1 MGIKGL
7 DTLLKMNC
15 GQNAIKSASLRDIYG
30 KVVCVD
36 MSELIYKSIRKH
48 KNAYV
53 SGVLNLIE
61 LLSKWNIKPIIVF
74 DGKSD
79 PAKNNVNKNRTM
91 KREKAY
97 QLQLELTHQLD
108 IANNMVLTLE
118 MENDMEKDIESNMEN
133 DMEKDVNANTSSS
146 ASSSPSFDTD
156 ISRSSSSVS
165 LTSFD
170 NLDFD
175 NLNTGLN
182 TDDKISIKDQLHTI
196 KEKLE
201 DAVNKA
207 ENKTQTICY
216 KKISEIKELLD
227 RFGIP
232 YIHDKRYEADIICSH
247 LVKNNIADYCISN
260 DMDMLAFGC
269 TKVIRN
275 LSFMTDLIDIY
286 YIDNILLDLNITQ
299 PQFIDMCILLGCDYT
314 TKMIN
319 IKSSM
324 PLNLITKYNNI
335 ENVLANLTD
344 INARLDKHI
353 LYNDNFKYYIARN
366 IFNIELSPDIWLD
379 IVKDINLTKIDTY
392 KTIINNDITKYDEL
406 FEYCVD
412 KCSSL
417 NDDLITNKI
426 NAFIGNNNPHY
437 NSKYYISSYKK
448 YNNNYQDKYKS
459 NKYNSNYSNH
469 INYDIK
475 HKSNYHNNNH
485 NHGKLYKAP
494 WKTALL

>member
-7 DTLLKMNC
+7 DTLLKQKC
-15 GQNAIKSASLRDIYG
+15 SKNAIKPACLRDIYG

-61 LLSKWNIKPIIVF
+61 LLSNWNIKPIIVF

-79 PAKNNVNKNRTM
+79 PAKNNVNKTRTM
-91 KREKAY
+91 KREKA
-97 QLQLELTHQLD
+97 QKHHLALTQQLD
-108 IANNMVLTLE
+108 VANEMVLTLDMDIEKE
-118 MENDMEKDIESNMEN
+118 MEQTSISSMASS
-133 DMEKDVNANTSSS
+133 TSSS
-146 ASSSPSFDTD
+146 PIFDTD

-170 NLDFD
+170 NLDLD
-175 NLNTGLN
+175 NINTVFN
-182 TDDKISIKDQLHTI
+182 PDDKNSIKEQLQTI

-201 DAVNKA
+201 DAVDKA

-227 RFGIP
+227 QFGIP

-269 TKVIRN
+269 NKVIRN
-275 LSFMTDLIDIY
+275 LSFTSDLIDIY
-286 YIDNILLDLNITQ
+286 FIDNILLDLNITQ

-314 TKMIN
+314 TKLIN

-335 ENVLANLTD
+335 ENVITNLTD
-344 INARLDKHI
+344 INATLEKHI

-366 IFNIELSPDIWLD
+366 IFNIELAPDIWTD
-379 IVKDINLTKIDTY
+379 IITSIDLSKIDKY
-392 KTIINNDITKYDEL
+392 KSVLNTNITKYEEL
-406 FEYCVD
+406 FEYCINT
-412 KCSSL
+412 CSTL
-417 NDDLITNKI
+417 NDELITNKI
-426 NAFIGNNNPHY
+426 NAFIGNTHAHY
-437 NSKYYISSYKK
+437 NSKYYTSSYKK
-448 YNNNYQDKYKS
+448 YNNKYKS
-459 NKYNSNYSNH
+459 DKYNANHIKH

-475 HKSNYHNNNH
+475 RKLNYHNKTND
-485 NHGKLYKAP
+485 KLYKAP
-494 WKTALL
+494 WQTVSL